1 MEETQDQPNKL
12 QTPPQ
17 PNQILQNS
25 QVPVVQNTASF
36 FFRFGAYTVDTI
48 IVSIIVAFL
57 PLGQMKN
64 EPVDFIS
71 SIFSFQTI
79 FYLIFFIIY
88 SSYMTYKY
96 QATLGKKLFGLKV
109 IAENNIPLQLYQV
122 ILRETVKEIT
132 AAITFGIVLLIALTN
147 AKRQTLHD
155 KLAKTYV
162 LKP

>member
-1 MEETQDQPNKL
+1 
-12 QTPPQ
+12 
-17 PNQILQNS
+17 
-25 QVPVVQNTASF
+25 
-36 FFRFGAYTVDTI
+36 
-48 IVSIIVAFL
+48 
-57 PLGQMKN
+57 
-64 EPVDFIS
+64 
-71 SIFSFQTI
+71 
-79 FYLIFFIIY
+79 
-88 SSYMTYKY
+88 MTYKY